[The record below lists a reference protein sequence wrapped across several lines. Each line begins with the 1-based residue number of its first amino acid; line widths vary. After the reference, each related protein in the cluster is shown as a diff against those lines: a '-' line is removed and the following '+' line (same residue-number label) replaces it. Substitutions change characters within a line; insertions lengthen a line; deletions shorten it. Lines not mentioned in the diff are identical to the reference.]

1 MKTAF
6 SLCYSLLTVSLLMFS
21 CSKESQSEIDESK
34 IQDYISGNKLEGFT
48 AHSTGIWY
56 KILVPGTGGNPNINS
71 TVTVNYKGYL
81 LNNKVFDQTTG
92 SPREFKLNSLI
103 QGWQIG
109 IPLLKSGGK
118 GIFLIPSALGY
129 GAFPQGSIPANS
141 VLAFEIELV
150 TFR

>member
-6 SLCYSLLTVSLLMFS
+6 SFFPLLLALSMMLFS
-21 CSKESQSEIDESK
+21 CTRESQSEIDESK
-34 IQDYISGNKLEGFT
+34 IQEYIKENKLEGFA
-48 AHSTGIWY
+48 AHSSGVWY
-56 KILVPGTGGNPNINS
+56 KILVPGSGGNPNINS

-92 SPREFKLNSLI
+92 SPREFRLNSLI

-109 IPLLKSGGK
+109 IPLLQKGGK

-129 GAFPQGSIPANS
+129 GTFSQGDIPGNS
-141 VLAFEIELV
+141 VLVFEIELV